1 GKLITTGPY
10 EYTRNPQ
17 YLGLILFYI
26 AVILV
31 TSSYLALWTGSLLIL
46 MYAATPLSEE
56 PWLEDLFG
64 EEYREYIKVVP
75 RFIDLQFTKKEE

>member
-1 GKLITTGPY
+1 
-10 EYTRNPQ
+10 
-17 YLGLILFYI
+17 
-26 AVILV
+26 
-31 TSSYLALWTGSLLIL
+31 